1 MKQRE
6 LIEAVTQHHPD
17 MGEVEIRKLLN
28 RASDDYCAKTELIK
42 NTYKQNTAA
51 GQRYYKI
58 HDDILKIVELHIDD
72 VIIPRMI
79 GKPTIDDDE
88 IASTNVLATPSTT
101 SNERY
106 WYIDHGRIGVVEK
119 TTSAVTRDDKTSDYQ
134 SISEALE
141 MRIFVVSR
149 ASHFHETSTQD
160 TYLSAESEIPSQFHE
175 ALAHKVIAT
184 CYLHPDNLNI
194 DLSNAF
200 TSLYVDLVKEGKK
213 FARNQYRSTG
223 YIRPQDF

>member
-6 LIEAVTQHHPD
+6 LIETVQQHHPQIGD
-17 MGEVEIRKLLN
+17 EEVRKLLN

-42 NTYKQNTAA
+42 NTYKQTTVA

-58 HDDILKIVELHIDD
+58 HDDILKIIEVHVDD

-79 GKPTIDDDE
+79 GKPEIDDDE
-88 IASTNVLATPSTT
+88 IASTNSLATPTTT

-106 WYIDHGRIGVVEK
+106 WYIDHGRIGIVEK
-119 TTSAVTRDDKTSDYQ
+119 STGSITRDDKTSNWQ

-141 MRIFVVSR
+141 LRLYVVSK
-149 ASHFHETSTQD
+149 APYLTETANTD
-160 TYLSAESEIPSQFHE
+160 DGNAYDLPTQFHE
-175 ALAHKVIAT
+175 GLTFRVIGMLYLRPQVFNQALSGSF
-184 CYLHPDNLNI
+184 L
-194 DLSNAF
+194 
-200 TSLYVDLVKEGKK
+200 SLYDASVKDGRK

-223 YIRPQDF
+223 FIAPQDF